1 MRSSQ
6 TRERGM
12 GRASETLKRG
22 SASVLIT
29 GCPLE
34 LAALKMNTN
43 GTEFNQERGQAADLK
58 DTAEVRTAS
67 QRGKWLAWR
76 YKCMMGNRNEFHYK
90 DQLSLE
96 TLGSDERKGSVV
108 YFSKVIQV
116 IVCSGVWG
124 LGGAVLGEWMQE
136 SHAEALNSSVIASKR
151 SDEGPN
157 QGGP

>member
-1 MRSSQ
+1 
-6 TRERGM
+6 M

-67 QRGKWLAWR
+67 QRGKWLA
-76 YKCMMGNRNEFHYK
+76 
-90 DQLSLE
+90 
-96 TLGSDERKGSVV
+96 
-108 YFSKVIQV
+108 
-116 IVCSGVWG
+116 
-124 LGGAVLGEWMQE
+124 
-136 SHAEALNSSVIASKR
+136 
-151 SDEGPN
+151 
-157 QGGP
+157 